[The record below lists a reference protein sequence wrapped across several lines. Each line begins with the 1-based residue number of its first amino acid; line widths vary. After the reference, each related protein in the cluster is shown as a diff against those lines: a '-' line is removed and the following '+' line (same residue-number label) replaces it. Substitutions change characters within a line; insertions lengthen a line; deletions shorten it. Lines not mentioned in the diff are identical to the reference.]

1 MVLQLEIVQIKVKCK
16 ACSEVDCEMGNTSSA
31 NERSFHRLI
40 QVGRNCSWNL
50 VVHTFKLLFLLS
62 EGRGKRE

>member
-1 MVLQLEIVQIKVKCK
+1 MVLQLEIVQMKVKCK

-40 QVGRNCSWNL
+40 QVGRNCS
-50 VVHTFKLLFLLS
+50 
-62 EGRGKRE
+62 